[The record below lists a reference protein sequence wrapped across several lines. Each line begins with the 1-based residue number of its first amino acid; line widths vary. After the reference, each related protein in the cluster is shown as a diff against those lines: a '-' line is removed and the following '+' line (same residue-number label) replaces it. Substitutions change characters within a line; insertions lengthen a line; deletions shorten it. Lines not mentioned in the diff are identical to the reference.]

1 MHSRIF
7 ILATEEEIKT
17 DDYYTDLPSDEG
29 DFCKRF
35 GIDYVD
41 KENEEQMEKSVDWLK
56 SCYNLTKV
64 EKIKTNENQIIFKI
78 DPSELKKGLMHEKIR
93 RIQEVKDLLKKDDH
107 LVDMWRISWVAYEEK
122 GFYFIHAW
130 DTYNSMGFLEQ
141 FTWNTHWNNGIYV
154 VATYDYHY

>member
-1 MHSRIF
+1 
-7 ILATEEEIKT
+7 
-17 DDYYTDLPSDEG
+17 
-29 DFCKRF
+29 
-35 GIDYVD
+35 
-41 KENEEQMEKSVDWLK
+41 
-56 SCYNLTKV
+56 LTKV

-130 DTYNSMGFLEQ
+130 DTYNSMDFLEQ
-141 FTWNTHWNNGIYV
+141 FTWNTHWNNGIYII
-154 VATYDYHY
+154 ATYDYHY

>member
-17 DDYYTDLPSDEG
+17 DDYYTDLPSEEG
-29 DFCKRF
+29 DFCTRF

-64 EKIKTNENQIIFKI
+64 EKIKTKFQFLIGKVKTVG
-78 DPSELKKGLMHEKIR
+78 LK
-93 RIQEVKDLLKKDDH
+93 
-107 LVDMWRISWVAYEEK
+107 YE
-122 GFYFIHAW
+122 
-130 DTYNSMGFLEQ
+130 T
-141 FTWNTHWNNGIYV
+141 GICMV
-154 VATYDYHY
+154 

>member
-41 KENEEQMEKSVDWLK
+41 KENEEQMEESVDWLK